1 MFSTG
6 DAPDKRLL
14 RVELDFG
21 NYSCWTRIPKKFR
34 ERELR
39 IKAMPSIGELDEL
52 SRLLLKSAWQQ
63 MPVDHQGAN
72 CFGASSNARVLLA
85 FDDGSQLADADVR
98 VPRKVR
104 LRLSRYSYV
113 GPRASLEVEDL
124 LSLSVGD

>member
-14 RVELDFG
+14 RVQLDFG

-52 SRLLLKSAWQQ
+52 SRVLLGSAWQQ
-63 MPVDHQGAN
+63 IPVDHHGAN
-72 CFGASSNARVLLA
+72 CYGAPNNARVLLA
-85 FDDGSQLADADVR
+85 FDDGSQLAGVGVR

-113 GPRASLEVEDL
+113 GSTASLRVEDL
-124 LSLSVGD
+124 LLLSTGD